1 MEIGGRFDEKI
12 TLSQPD
18 YERLHLGLVVAYR
31 SIGVS
36 IETEPVKGA
45 RSIRHLL
52 THRGRA
58 LKTGNDAKRDKK
70 TFGWSDLDLRLS
82 LDEVMAHLDALAVA
96 VDDADRGMHGYA
108 WRHEALTDE
117 AVDTLTKAWPK
128 LFGNGP
134 V

>member
-96 VDDADRGMHGYA
+96 VDDADEVCTATRG
-108 WRHEALTDE
+108 
-117 AVDTLTKAWPK
+117 DTRP
-128 LFGNGP
+128 
-134 V
+134 